1 MIKNIVGACIRV
13 CHWTRHSSRIISFN
27 YKLCFL
33 LDLCRTPSRWFSGE
47 KPSSPDIIQCWQLCF
62 CCRGFENGWNYLI
75 KVLATLLIARS
86 WRCSIRNYF
95 LHLFK
100 RLMFLLPARKVKN
113 PCSSV
118 EYTRLDYDLSR
129 KAIKARSQPRILNRS
144 ADTKRRDRF
153 GN

>member
-13 CHWTRHSSRIISFN
+13 CHWTCHSSRIISFN

-33 LDLCRTPSRWFSGE
+33 LDLGKTPSRWFSGE
-47 KPSSPDIIQCWQLCF
+47 NKSFPDITQCWQLCF
-62 CCRGFENGWNYLI
+62 CCRCFENGWNYLI
-75 KVLATLLIARS
+75 KVLTSLLIGRS
-86 WRCSIRNYF
+86 WRRLIRNYF
-95 LHLFK
+95 PHLFK

-113 PCSSV
+113 SCLNV
-118 EYTRLDYDLSR
+118 EYVRLDYDLTS